1 MRFYPSRARRSSC
14 WSTCPPPVS
23 AGMRVPCANRTDS
36 STQHQ
41 RYHLLSVADLN
52 SSRNRNFV
60 HMKGERQRRRRPR
73 VLKRN
78 SAKLNT
84 LAAGKAAYLNFANN
98 LFASSCDSRRPARLF
113 FSFDQSVMLLSR
125 IGAMSGRVKMSKFL
139 LTVCAFGLLLSFAFA
154 EEKSPEQ
161 HREESNQIGL
171 QKMNWTRVVASG
183 IIERIGFF
191 YAVNP
196 DCSASGDINI
206 RITKQPEHGTAET
219 AAATS
224 FPNFERENIRY
235 RCNQH
240 EVRGQ
245 QLNYKS
251 AEKYIGSDTLELLVL
266 LPGGFA
272 QEVHI
277 NIDVR

>member
-1 MRFYPSRARRSSC
+1 MAFGKLAFIQVSKGISPRCMIYYRGQMIMSLRSAPPLEGLRDYSFY
-14 WSTCPPPVS
+14 
-23 AGMRVPCANRTDS
+23 
-36 STQHQ
+36 
-41 RYHLLSVADLN
+41 
-52 SSRNRNFV
+52 
-60 HMKGERQRRRRPR
+60 
-73 VLKRN
+73 
-78 SAKLNT
+78 
-84 LAAGKAAYLNFANN
+84 
-98 LFASSCDSRRPARLF
+98 
-113 FSFDQSVMLLSR
+113 QSGILLSR

-171 QKMNWTRVVASG
+171 QKLNWTRVVASG
-183 IIERIGFF
+183 TNQRIGFF

-206 RITKQPEHGTAET
+206 RVTKQPKHGTAEI
-219 AAATS
+219 AVASS

-251 AEKYIGSDTLELLVL
+251 AEKYIGSDTLDLLVL

>member
-1 MRFYPSRARRSSC
+1 MFARQSHHEGILKQDDGLYRA
-14 WSTCPPPVS
+14 TII
-23 AGMRVPCANRTDS
+23 
-36 STQHQ
+36 
-41 RYHLLSVADLN
+41 
-52 SSRNRNFV
+52 
-60 HMKGERQRRRRPR
+60 GER
-73 VLKRN
+73 
-78 SAKLNT
+78 
-84 LAAGKAAYLNFANN
+84 
-98 LFASSCDSRRPARLF
+98 
-113 FSFDQSVMLLSR
+113 
-125 IGAMSGRVKMSKFL
+125 
-139 LTVCAFGLLLSFAFA
+139 
-154 EEKSPEQ
+154 EQ
-161 HREESNQIGL
+161 HYVELPPMQ
-171 QKMNWTRVVASG
+171 
-183 IIERIGFF
+183 RIDE
-191 YAVNP
+191 ALV
-196 DCSASGDINI
+196 
-206 RITKQPEHGTAET
+206 TKQPEHGTAEI

>member
-1 MRFYPSRARRSSC
+1 
-14 WSTCPPPVS
+14 
-23 AGMRVPCANRTDS
+23 
-36 STQHQ
+36 
-41 RYHLLSVADLN
+41 
-52 SSRNRNFV
+52 
-60 HMKGERQRRRRPR
+60 
-73 VLKRN
+73 
-78 SAKLNT
+78 
-84 LAAGKAAYLNFANN
+84 
-98 LFASSCDSRRPARLF
+98 
-113 FSFDQSVMLLSR
+113 
-125 IGAMSGRVKMSKFL
+125 MSKFL

-154 EEKSPEQ
+154 EEKSRERYREQ
-161 HREESNQIGL
+161 NYQMGL
-171 QKMNWTRVVASG
+171 QKMYWARVVASG

-191 YAVNP
+191 YAINP

-235 RCNQH
+235 RCNQQ
-240 EVRGQ
+240 EVPGQ

-266 LPGGFA
+266 LPGGFS
-272 QEVHI
+272 QEVQI

>member
-1 MRFYPSRARRSSC
+1 
-14 WSTCPPPVS
+14 
-23 AGMRVPCANRTDS
+23 
-36 STQHQ
+36 
-41 RYHLLSVADLN
+41 
-52 SSRNRNFV
+52 
-60 HMKGERQRRRRPR
+60 
-73 VLKRN
+73 
-78 SAKLNT
+78 
-84 LAAGKAAYLNFANN
+84 
-98 LFASSCDSRRPARLF
+98 
-113 FSFDQSVMLLSR
+113 
-125 IGAMSGRVKMSKFL
+125 MSKFL
-139 LTVCAFGLLLSFAFA
+139 FTVCAFGLLSSSAFA

-183 IIERIGFF
+183 TNQRIGFF

-206 RITKQPEHGTAET
+206 RVTKQPEHGTAEI
-219 AAATS
+219 AAASS

-235 RCNQH
+235 RCNQ
-240 EVRGQ
+240 
-245 QLNYKS
+245 S
-251 AEKYIGSDTLELLVL
+251 AEKYSGSDTLDLLVL